1 MGIRKMVLPL
11 ALLAAPLLSS
21 ALPRG
26 LPGAR
31 AAGPALLPFS
41 STANPYRIGYPTGW
55 RHLVG
60 HLGGAFSLFSFDQF
74 VDPARPRGFPVN
86 VVVAR
91 LPLAAPTTDAGL
103 RALYEASL
111 RRRTPVAELG
121 PARVA
126 GRTVT
131 LVGYADVAQHVQAY
145 LAEGRLSWVFSLTT
159 ARGDRARWQPLFV
172 RMLGSFRPR

>member
-1 MGIRKMVLPL
+1 M
-11 ALLAAPLLSS
+11 
-21 ALPRG
+21 
-26 LPGAR
+26 
-31 AAGPALLPFS
+31 
-41 STANPYRIGYPTGW
+41 
-55 RHLVG
+55 
-60 HLGGAFSLFSFDQF
+60 
-74 VDPARPRGFPVN
+74 
-86 VVVAR
+86 VVAR

-111 RRRTPVAELG
+111 RRRTAVAELG
-121 PARVA
+121 PATVD

-159 ARGDRARWQPLFV
+159 ARGDGPRWQPLFV